1 MANRER
7 TIRDDAVRLEAI
19 LPRLMRVLLP
29 SPEVDPLGAIPLGQ
43 IRLMRTLSAGPRL
56 AADAGHELGLSPSA
70 LSQMVHRLEEAG
82 LVQREDF
89 ATDKRHRQLRLTP
102 EGVHRM
108 AERSRIRAERAETA
122 LVHLTAEERA
132 QLIHLLE
139 RVVAG
144 ETALGPLTAIAEA
157 SRRSPY

>member
-1 MANRER
+1 
-7 TIRDDAVRLEAI
+7 
-19 LPRLMRVLLP
+19 
-29 SPEVDPLGAIPLGQ
+29 
-43 IRLMRTLSAGPRL
+43 
-56 AADAGHELGLSPSA
+56 
-70 LSQMVHRLEEAG
+70 
-82 LVQREDF
+82 
-89 ATDKRHRQLRLTP
+89 
-102 EGVHRM
+102 M

-157 SRRSPY
+157 PRRSPY